1 MHEKRVGLRQREHIR
16 GHLWHRYS
24 VTVDQVMVANVTLTN
39 SRLQLY
45 QFETLV
51 SIAALIAET
60 LSYGNHD
67 RSHKIW
73 NFISTERY
81 ILHTEALLECCY
93 IYKEISRWKNWNH
106 HFCRK
111 ASFLTSM
118 QSTERHIITEIL
130 LVVSLNTH

>member
-39 SRLQLY
+39 SWLQLY

-73 NFISTERY
+73 NFISTERH
-81 ILHTEALLECCY
+81 ILHTGGAAGMLL
-93 IYKEISRWKNWNH
+93 
-106 HFCRK
+106 
-111 ASFLTSM
+111 
-118 QSTERHIITEIL
+118 HIQGNIKMEKLESSL
-130 LVVSLNTH
+130 LS